1 MESFQEWLDFV
12 LDMPLPDDIAAV
24 NFNLFE
30 RKKKSNQSNLQVQEA
45 LIHRMMTSK
54 EIFVTVRHC
63 PADNRS
69 LRK

>member
-54 EIFVTVRHC
+54 EIFVTRE
-63 PADNRS
+63 ALS
-69 LRK
+69 G